1 MKEDV
6 KATKKKLNRVLLN
19 EKRWWRLL
27 FLIFSTFSI
36 NSGEVSQFSE
46 ADAAKFCLERLE
58 EPLDK
63 LRLHDLNKKLLEDFE
78 FSFKSD
84 MGMTLR
90 FEMLCFSYY
99 WYHGDQYLEDE
110 YVLEGRFSII
120 RRLRELLPEER
131 PER

>member
-1 MKEDV
+1 M
-6 KATKKKLNRVLLN
+6 
-19 EKRWWRLL
+19 WRLS
-27 FLIFSTFSI
+27 FLIFSIFYI
-36 NSGEVSQFSE
+36 NSGEISQFSE
-46 ADAAKFCLERLE
+46 EYAVRFCLEQLK
-58 EPLDK
+58 EPLEK
-63 LRLHDLNKKLLEDFE
+63 LRLYDLNQKLLNDFE